1 MTQIL
6 DDMRRVLRSRRA
18 GTVESRR
25 CVQSSRA
32 EMMVD
37 DAWIGITYDVSL
49 EKQKVVVKGDVKY
62 DYVLERI
69 KKTGKEVGFVAAG
82 VLFLC

>member
-1 MTQIL
+1 
-6 DDMRRVLRSRRA
+6 
-18 GTVESRR
+18 
-25 CVQSSRA
+25 
-32 EMMVD
+32 MMVD